1 LNFDGVSLI
10 KGAGGPIPPE
20 AKGASPAMAER
31 RTRKKSEKDGIGGAE
46 AGHPGGHMTWSGEFA
61 RRTLKTS
68 ELVALDIVRDIV
80 SQGLQAGDRLPLE
93 ADMLVQYRVSRS
105 SLREALRL
113 LEVQGLIAIRPGPG
127 SGTVVGRVLPGNF
140 ARTLTLYLHMSGV
153 TYSELLDAWMLTEPM
168 LAELAA
174 RNPDRAR
181 VKAALTPFLGGH
193 DSCHGEMRRIPAG
206 LAFHDVVADLGA
218 NRVLTLEF
226 QAIGFIVAEHI
237 LNSATRLELEDQIVD
252 DHGAVA
258 LAIIDGKAALA
269 RKLMT
274 AHVEHVVEDFKAFW
288 PRRVGEKVQWR

>member
-1 LNFDGVSLI
+1 
-10 KGAGGPIPPE
+10 
-20 AKGASPAMAER
+20 MAER
-31 RTRKKSEKDGIGGAE
+31 RTRRQASNGDDGLT
-46 AGHPGGHMTWSGEFA
+46 PGGQMTWSGEA
-61 RRTLKTS
+61 VRRTLKTS

-80 SQGLQAGDRLPLE
+80 NQGLKAGDRLPLE
-93 ADMLVQYRVSRS
+93 AQMLVHYRVSRS

-140 ARTLTLYLHMSGV
+140 ARTMTLYLHMSGV

-174 RNPDRAR
+174 RNPDREG
-181 VKAALTPFLGGH
+181 VKAAMEPFLDGS
-193 DSCHGEMRRIPAG
+193 DSCRGEMRRIPAG
-206 LAFHDVVADLGA
+206 LAFHDVVAELAG
-218 NRVLTLEF
+218 NRVLSLQL

-237 LNSATRLELEDQIVD
+237 LNTAPREKLEDQIVD
-252 DHGAVA
+252 DHSAVA
-258 LAIIDGKAALA
+258 RAILDGKPQLA

-274 AHVEHVVEDFKAFW
+274 AHVEHVVEDFKSFW